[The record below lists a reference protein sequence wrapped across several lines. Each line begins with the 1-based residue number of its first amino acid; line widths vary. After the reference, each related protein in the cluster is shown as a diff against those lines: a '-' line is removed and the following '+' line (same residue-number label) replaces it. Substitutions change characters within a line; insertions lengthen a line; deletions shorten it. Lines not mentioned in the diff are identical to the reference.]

1 LKDSFASVYALTAH
15 SLGAVQGN
23 RGEAHL
29 FLQIT
34 KKEKKKRR
42 GGGGGGKRKKE
53 KQRIYNK
60 NLEERRT
67 QLSRIE

>member
-1 LKDSFASVYALTAH
+1 VRDA
-15 SLGAVQGN
+15 
-23 RGEAHL
+23 
-29 FLQIT
+29 IT
-34 KKEKKKRR
+34 FTYIQRRAKKR
-42 GGGGGGKRKKE
+42 GGEGGGKRKKE

>member
-1 LKDSFASVYALTAH
+1 VLFKAARERRDYVYIYPEK
-15 SLGAVQGN
+15 S
-23 RGEAHL
+23 
-29 FLQIT
+29 
-34 KKEKKKRR
+34 KKKRGR
-42 GGGGGGKRKKE
+42 GGGKRKKE